1 MVRLAYAVG
10 RLRAIEARLL
20 DRSQIERMVDAPSF
34 EAAFIILSETGYEE
48 KVDRLEHAFDFETL
62 LQKELEETRALL
74 MGLAPGN
81 EILLALF
88 KKYEPGIKDEDHL
101 EALKTAAKEHPLPL
115 FVKYVEGNILLNRIK
130 LELLNG
136 SADPDKLIARYR
148 YRDFGR
154 AVVRGLE
161 EYKKHSSL
169 HIFERE
175 TDNYLMTVV
184 ERAKYQVFGLEP
196 LIGHFIAKETE
207 IKILRLVLIGKLM
220 QINPE
225 ALKERLRLSYV

>member
-20 DRSQIERMVDAPSF
+20 DHSQIERMADAPNF

-48 KVDRLEHAFDFETL
+48 KVDKLEHAFDFETL
-62 LQKELEETRALL
+62 LQKEIEETRALL

-88 KKYEPGIKDEDHL
+88 NKFEPGIKDEDQL
-101 EALKTAAKEHPLPL
+101 EALKTAAKEQPLPL
-115 FVKYVEGNILLNRIK
+115 FVKYVEGYILLNRVK

-136 SADPDKLIARYR
+136 SADPDKLIERYR

-154 AVVRGLE
+154 AVVKGLE

-169 HIFERE
+169 HVLERE
-175 TDNYLMTVV
+175 IDDYLMTVV
-184 ERAKYQVFGLEP
+184 RRAKYQVFGLEP

-207 IKILRLVLIGKLM
+207 IKTLRLVLIGKLM
-220 QINPE
+220 QIKPE
-225 ALKERLRLSYV
+225 DLKERLRLSYV